1 MPGDRR
7 QVSPYVA
14 RPLRRHRPG
23 KHRGFPFVKLGM
35 DGLDGRVL
43 PQRKQCWHE
52 GAPLLATLGLLDNVG
67 CVGVVVP
74 HVCGGLGV
82 EKPDEWQA
90 SVRFGHGLEALKHAV
105 AGDSVVGANPIDRQD
120 GAGRVLFCVGCE
132 GMYDCFCACPCGE
145 SILVREACLVDL
157 FGITL
162 GEAT

>member
-1 MPGDRR
+1 MAACCPNEN
-7 QVSPYVA
+7 SA
-14 RPLRRHRPG
+14 
-23 KHRGFPFVKLGM
+23 GM
-35 DGLDGRVL
+35 R
-43 PQRKQCWHE
+43 